1 MNMKTMLTC
10 MLTIINFMTTIV
22 QWPDQCYL
30 ALNLSLVDK
39 VILSLNNQYIR
50 SGIYI
55 MWKNCVFYLRWWLQ
69 SPKKHVHKLSQQ
81 IKNPSWWCRLLGYLQ
96 GKPKS
101 WCRDYSEQ
109 IKHGLRTRLG
119 KIGILLLERQPLSFM
134 TAFPKY
140 WKLLLYCFQIFPLP
154 IFTYL

>member
-10 MLTIINFMTTIV
+10 MLIIINFMTTIV

-50 SGIYI
+50 SAIYI
-55 MWKNCVFYLRWWLQ
+55 TYVKKLCILSSMKT
-69 SPKKHVHKLSQQ
+69 SKPKETHKLSQQ

-119 KIGILLLERQPLSFM
+119 KIGILLLERQPLSF